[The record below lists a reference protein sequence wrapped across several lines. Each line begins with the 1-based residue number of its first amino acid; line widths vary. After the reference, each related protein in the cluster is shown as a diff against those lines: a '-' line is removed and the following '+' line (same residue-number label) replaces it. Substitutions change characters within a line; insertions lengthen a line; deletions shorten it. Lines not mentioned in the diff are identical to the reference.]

1 MKSLEPLPIRVV
13 THNIRYAT
21 TSPEQGEEKWSHRA
35 PRLIAELCFN
45 THHCA
50 ESFICLQEVL
60 HEQLLDILS
69 GLNHGNRL
77 WSYIGVGRSDGHEAG
92 EYSPILFQPDIWSIN
107 TFETLWLSETPE
119 RPSKGWDAASIR
131 ILTVGTFQHRQS
143 KKKVVAMN
151 THLDDQ
157 GHKSRYE
164 ACRLILGHID
174 RISERE
180 GDYLG
185 APPAIFLA
193 GDFNSEPSQAAYRL
207 ITSTQ
212 SPMSDIHSLV
222 PPQGRYGDLNTFT
235 GFGHEPLP
243 PQRIDF
249 LFINHPKPDPNPM
262 YVFIHS
268 HDSPWGVGGYS
279 VLPNRFEDGI
289 YCSDHRAVVGDLSVH

>member
-1 MKSLEPLPIRVV
+1 MKTIETLPIRVV

-21 TSPEQGEEKWSHRA
+21 TVPEQGEKKWSHRA
-35 PRLIAELCFN
+35 PHLIAELCFI

-69 GLNHGNRL
+69 GLNRGKRL
-77 WSYIGVGRSDGHEAG
+77 WSYVGVGRSDGHEAG
-92 EYSPILFQPDIWSIN
+92 EYSPILFQPDIWAIN
-107 TFETLWLSETPE
+107 TFETLWLSETPD

-131 ILTVGTFQHRQS
+131 ILTIGIFQHRQS
-143 KKKVVAMN
+143 KKRVVAMN

-164 ACRLILGHID
+164 ACRLILGRIDHIM
-174 RISERE
+174 E
-180 GDYLG
+180 GEPDYLG
-185 APPAIFLA
+185 TPPAVFLA
-193 GDFNSEPSQAAYRL
+193 GDFNCEPSQAAYRL
-207 ITSTQ
+207 ITSAQ

-235 GFGHEPLP
+235 GFGHETLP

-249 LFINHPKPDPNPM
+249 LFINHPKPDSNPKS
-262 YVFIHS
+262 VSIHS
-268 HDSPWGVGGYS
+268 YESPWVVDGYS
-279 VLPNRFEDGI
+279 VLPNQFEDGI

>member
-1 MKSLEPLPIRVV
+1 MKSLEPLPIRVL

-21 TSPEQGEEKWSHRA
+21 TSPQQGEKKWSDRA
-35 PRLIAELCFN
+35 PQLIAELCFN

-60 HEQLLDILS
+60 HEQLIGILS
-69 GLNHGNRL
+69 GLNRSSRL

-92 EYSPILFQPDIWSIN
+92 EYSPILFRPDIWSIN
-107 TFETLWLSETPE
+107 AVETLWLSETPE

-131 ILTVGTFQHRQS
+131 ILTIGVFQHRQS

-164 ACRLILGHID
+164 ACRLILD
-174 RISERE
+174 RIDHIME
-180 GDYLG
+180 GEADYLG

-207 ITSTQ
+207 LTSAQ

-222 PPQGRYGDLNTFT
+222 PPQGRYGDFNTFT
-235 GFGHEPLP
+235 GFGHESLP

-249 LFINHPKPDPNPM
+249 LFINHPKPDLKPN

-268 HDSPWGVGGYS
+268 HGFRWGVSGYS
-279 VLPNRFEDGI
+279 VLPNRFEDGL
-289 YCSDHRAVVGDLSVH
+289 YCSDHRAVVGDLLVH

>member
-1 MKSLEPLPIRVV
+1 MKSPEPLPIRIV

-21 TSPEQGEEKWSHRA
+21 TSPEQGEKKWSHRA

-69 GLNHGNRL
+69 GLNRGKRL

-107 TFETLWLSETPE
+107 AFETLWLSETPE

-131 ILTVGTFQHRQS
+131 ILTIGIFQHRQS

-164 ACRLILGHID
+164 ACRLILGRIDHIT
-174 RISERE
+174 E
-180 GDYLG
+180 GEADYLG

-193 GDFNSEPSQAAYRL
+193 GDFNSEPSEAAYRL
-207 ITSTQ
+207 ITSAQ

-222 PPQGRYGDLNTFT
+222 PPQARYGDLNTFT
-235 GFGHEPLP
+235 GFGHESLP

-249 LFINHPKPDPNPM
+249 LFINHPKPDSNPKN
-262 YVFIHS
+262 VFIYS
-268 HDSPWGVGGYS
+268 YDSPWGVDGYS
-279 VLPNRFEDGI
+279 VLPNQFEDGI